1 MCKAVCLNIFLH
13 LERLVC
19 SDLGT
24 TKLKKKKKKPVET
37 KTRAEE
43 RQTMSVWLFS
53 EVLT

>member
-13 LERLVC
+13 LERLVY

-24 TKLKKKKKKPVET
+24 TKLKKTKKPVET

-43 RQTMSVWLFS
+43 RQTMSVWLFL
-53 EVLT
+53 EALT